1 MRKFARNVRFADCE
15 LPMFEQM
22 TIFDLIKTNQHEWER
37 FRDNY
42 CKKQMGYFRFDENG
56 QITKDYNFEVVKGCC
71 FRPKHLEKYG
81 DNWQPCTFDRCPFV
95 KGD

>member
-1 MRKFARNVRFADCE
+1 MKGQ
-15 LPMFEQM
+15 LS
-22 TIFDLIKTNQHEWER
+22 IFDLIQSDNSEWER

-56 QITKDYNFEVVKGCC
+56 QITKDDNFEIVKGCC
-71 FRPKHLEKYG
+71 FRAKHLEEYG